1 QPGLSSSCFS
11 PELSPASQAGDAA
24 AASAPGSGHR
34 SPPAPTPPPP
44 DAGPAKA
51 GSRRVGDY
59 AHGVGKVSPKAEAP
73 SVQGSPLGPLSED
86 QSYTPPPQQ
95 AAAPRRRSATPGTT
109 CTSGTRR
116 RA

>member
-1 QPGLSSSCFS
+1 KPHAESSNNTSEVLVRIVLSWPWS
-11 PELSPASQAGDAA
+11 
-24 AASAPGSGHR
+24 
-34 SPPAPTPPPP
+34 
-44 DAGPAKA
+44 
-51 GSRRVGDY
+51 GDY